1 MGLTRMRWRGRC
13 NTTEYKAWRV
23 SQVSLPAA
31 VTVGMTPR
39 TVRCGKDL
47 DDRITRTAKERGFSS
62 ASAFIRTAIENEIRH
77 RGGGAQHAEERAAA
91 SMERLSSDIR
101 RLATGQQAL
110 FAFVDALAKTVL
122 TCIPEPSGDAYQ
134 QAIARARARYDRFLK
149 SVGAGLSG
157 EAGKAFLELSD

>member
-1 MGLTRMRWRGRC
+1 MI
-13 NTTEYKAWRV
+13 
-23 SQVSLPAA
+23 
-31 VTVGMTPR
+31 PR

-47 DDRITRTAKERGFSS
+47 DERLAKAAKDRGFTS
-62 ASAFIRTAIENEIRH
+62 ASAFIRTAIENEIRR
-77 RGGGAQHAEERAAA
+77 RGGGQQAEDRVAA
-91 SMERLSSDIR
+91 SLDRLSADLR

-122 TCIPEPSGDAYQ
+122 TCLPEPSGDAYQ

-157 EAGKAFLELSD
+157 EAGKAFLELSDRVER

>member
-1 MGLTRMRWRGRC
+1 
-13 NTTEYKAWRV
+13 
-23 SQVSLPAA
+23 
-31 VTVGMTPR
+31 MTPR

-47 DDRITRTAKERGFSS
+47 DDRITRTAKERGFTS

-77 RGGGAQHAEERAAA
+77 RGCGAQHSEDRAPA
-91 SMERLSSDIR
+91 SLDRVSADIR

-122 TCIPEPSGDAYQ
+122 TCMPEPSGDAYQ

-149 SVGAGLSG
+149 SVGAGLIG
-157 EAGKAFLELSD
+157 EASKAFSELADRVER